1 MKDRRPAV
9 RIAQDTYDR
18 LTRLKRQLGLS
29 YTETIRYLLNHFP
42 EYTTQQ
48 RLLLKGFT
56 LTATLFERLLEAY
69 PALNADMR
77 KELTELWA
85 CIDEIKAFWATGTIP
100 THTRPDETSQ
110 LHEDATT
117 MATDSDGN

>member
-1 MKDRRPAV
+1 MRDRRPAV
-9 RIAQDTYDR
+9 RIRQDVYNR
-18 LTRLKRQLGLS
+18 LTRLKRQLGKS

-42 EYTTQQ
+42 EYTDQQ

-56 LTATLFERLLEAY
+56 LTAQLFEHFLQAY

-85 CIDEIKAFWATGTIP
+85 CIDEIKALWATGTIP